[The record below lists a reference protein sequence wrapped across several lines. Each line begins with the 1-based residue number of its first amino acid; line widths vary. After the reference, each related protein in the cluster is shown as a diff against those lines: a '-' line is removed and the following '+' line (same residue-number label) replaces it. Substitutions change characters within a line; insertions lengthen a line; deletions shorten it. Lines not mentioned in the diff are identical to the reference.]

1 MLTSKNNLTAKQKIE
16 RANVALLGNPHTMA
30 YAGVIMVGQY
40 EVRSDCP
47 TAMTD
52 GLNVIYGEEF
62 IHKLS
67 DPEIRGL
74 VMHETLHKTFQHTF
88 LWRKLFERDAR
99 MANVAVDFVV
109 NLVVHDIGA
118 NANGFVKLPPGGF
131 LDEKFRGWDAGQVF
145 NYLMQNASQVPANS
159 LDEHDWEGAKRYS
172 ASEVQKIIQDIDQAI
187 RQGQMLAGKNKG
199 DVSQVLGELTVPE
212 QDWRE
217 QMTDF
222 LTTFKDQGNIS
233 TWRKPSRRW
242 LHQDIYM
249 PSTIEETM
257 GKLLIGIDLSGSIGQ
272 EALNQFM
279 SHVQLMCT
287 TLHPERVDL
296 LYWDTEVTVH
306 EVYFPEN
313 IDKLVRSTC
322 PAGGG
327 GTLVACVPAYIEA
340 NRLSPDACVILTDG
354 YLGGSWGKWKQPVLW
369 GIVGN
374 PNAQPTVGKVV
385 HIK

>member
-16 RANVALLGNPHTMA
+16 RANVALLGSPHTMA
-30 YAGVIMVGQY
+30 YAGVIMVGKY

-62 IHKLS
+62 IHRLS
-67 DPEIRGL
+67 EPEIRGL

-88 LWRKLFERDAR
+88 LWRNLFDRDAR
-99 MANVAVDFVV
+99 MANIAIDFIV
-109 NLVVHDIGA
+109 NLVVHDISVQS
-118 NANGFVKLPPGGF
+118 NGFIKLPPGGC

-145 NYLMQNASQVPANS
+145 KYLMQNASQAPQNG
-159 LDEHDWEGAKRYS
+159 LDEHDWEGAKKYS
-172 ASEVQKIIQDIDQAI
+172 ASEVQKIAQDIDQAI
-187 RQGQMLAGKNKG
+187 RQGQMLASKNKG
-199 DVSQVLGELTVPE
+199 NISAVLGELTVPE
-212 QDWRE
+212 QNWRE

-222 LTTFKDQGNIS
+222 LTAFKDQGSIS

-249 PSTIEETM
+249 PSTIDEAM
-257 GKLLIGIDLSGSIGQ
+257 GKMLIGVDLSGSIG
-272 EALNQFM
+272 EKELNQFM

-296 LYWDTEVTVH
+296 LYWDTQVTVH
-306 EVYFPEN
+306 EVYFPDTM
-313 IDKLVRSTC
+313 DKLAKSTR
-322 PAGGG
+322 PVGGG
-327 GTLVACVPAYIEA
+327 GTDVECVPAYIEE
-340 NRLSPDACVILTDG
+340 NKLNPDACVILTDG

-369 GIVGN
+369 GIVDN
-374 PNAQPTVGKVV
+374 DSAMPSVGKVV
-385 HIK
+385 RIK